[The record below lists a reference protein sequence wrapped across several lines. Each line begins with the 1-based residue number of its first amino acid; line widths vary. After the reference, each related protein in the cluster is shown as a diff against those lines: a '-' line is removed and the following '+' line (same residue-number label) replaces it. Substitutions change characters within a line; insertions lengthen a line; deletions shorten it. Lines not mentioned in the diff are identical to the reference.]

1 MGHLITKPSFFSKYI
16 VYVYPLYSIIFYYSY
31 NIVGVPKS
39 PKGNIIGKVHLTPLK
54 SFTDLIP
61 FLNEEDKKEFC
72 HVMVGMMFVP
82 YKTATTDL
90 YKRECHYPSQ
100 QGHSLSHS

>member
-1 MGHLITKPSFFSKYI
+1 M
-16 VYVYPLYSIIFYYSY
+16 
-31 NIVGVPKS
+31 GVPKS

-72 HVMVGMMFVP
+72 HVMVGTMFVP